1 MKLLRKLLCIGLMA
15 TMLLPILSACAGE
28 REESDTPS
36 AAAEDLTIVADQKS
50 EYVLIYPDGATD
62 AEMAEYREF
71 SALLREKL
79 FVFIDLKSDA
89 DVAQSEGAKEI
100 LLGLTNRP
108 QSQSA
113 YGKLE
118 TDQVGFYVID
128 GQISI
133 VSNFDGGFILAAK
146 EFLNRYIT
154 EDQKLVVSSDL
165 SVRIQGS
172 VGYLYKEVSN
182 TQDIGGDDP
191 YVIEHEGSYYY
202 CWSDGGVMVAKIDS
216 LDNIVKDNGVRVFD
230 RAKGGFENVW
240 APELH
245 YIDGEWYIYVAM
257 CQGTTD
263 NAAHR
268 MYCLKG
274 TSQDPTDPFE
284 LVGKVT
290 DRTDKWAIDGTVFKY
305 NDELYTV
312 WSGWAGD
319 TDGQQNLYIAHMS
332 NPWTIDSD
340 RVLISSPT
348 KPYERY
354 DTSPAA
360 VNEGPAVLI
369 NGDTIIVV
377 YSCNGSWGDNYS
389 LAAVYCKGN
398 NLMKSKGWTKL
409 DKPLLTKGPK
419 CYGPGHCS
427 FTTAEDG
434 SLWVVYHANIESGSG
449 WGGRSVR
456 IQPVEWKDGLPY
468 IGSAKLKVNLPYLSL
483 TLGEVVEE

>member
-1 MKLLRKLLCIGLMA
+1 MKSLRKMTCLGLIAVLLLSLLTACGGDFIDPETAA
-15 TMLLPILSACAGE
+15 TE
-28 REESDTPS
+28 
-36 AAAEDLTIVADQKS
+36 LTIVSDQATD
-50 EYVLIYPDGATD
+50 YVLVYPSNATE
-62 AEMAEYREF
+62 AEMKEYREF
-71 SALLREKL
+71 NSLLREKL
-79 FVFIDLKSDA
+79 FVFMDLKSDA
-89 DVAQSEGAKEI
+89 EPAAEGAKEI
-100 LLGLTNRP
+100 LLGLTNRT
-108 QSQSA
+108 QSLEA

-118 TDQVGFYVID
+118 TEQVGFYVID
-128 GQISI
+128 EQVVII
-133 VSNFDGGFILAAK
+133 SNFDGGFILAAK
-146 EFLNRYIT
+146 EFLNRYVS
-154 EDQKLVVSSDL
+154 EDQTLKVMSDL
-165 SVRIQGS
+165 SVRIQGT

-182 TQDIGGDDP
+182 TRDIGGDDP
-191 YVIEHEGSYYY
+191 YVIEHDGSYYY
-202 CWSDGGVMVAKIDS
+202 CWSDGGVMVAKIDG

-230 RAKGGFENVW
+230 RSNGGFENVW

-257 CQGTTD
+257 CEGTGD

-290 DRTDKWAIDGTVFKY
+290 DSTDKWAIDGTVFQY

-312 WSGWAGD
+312 WSGWPGD

-332 NPWTIDSD
+332 NPWTIDSE
-340 RVLISSPT
+340 RVLISSPS
-348 KPYERY
+348 KSYERY
-354 DTSPAA
+354 DTSPS

-389 LAAVYCKGN
+389 LTAVYCKGN
-398 NLMKSKGWTKL
+398 LLMKSKGWQKL
-409 DKPLLTKGPK
+409 DEPLLTKGVK
-419 CYGPGHCS
+419 TFGPGHCS

-434 SLWVVYHANIESGSG
+434 SLWVIYHANIESGSG
-449 WGGRSVR
+449 WSGRSVR

-468 IGSAKLKVNLPYLSL
+468 IGTTKLKVQLPYLSI
-483 TLGEVVEE
+483 TLGNVVEE